1 MMTDRQTQAAARLF
15 AEKWQ
20 GKGYEKGDTQKFW
33 LELLQKVYGVDD
45 PYGFAEFED
54 KVMVDSTNFM
64 DVYLPA
70 TRVLIE
76 QKSID
81 KDLGTPI
88 HQSDGAMLT
97 PFQQAK
103 KYIVGLPLS
112 RHPRWVVTC
121 NFREFWV
128 YDMEQPNGE
137 PQKVLL
143 KDLPKEY
150 YRLQFLVDTSSDRI
164 QREMAVSLQ
173 AGEIVGRL
181 YDALLKQ
188 YRSAG
193 GGSTGGSPV
202 PQANGQPTQPQASG
216 LSSHHSDQEI
226 LRWLNILCVRLV

>member
-1 MMTDRQTQAAARLF
+1 MTTDKRQAAAAGEF
-15 AEKWQ
+15 AQRWS

-33 LELLQKVYGVDD
+33 LELLQKVYGVED
-45 PYGFAEFED
+45 PYGFVEFED

-64 DVYLPA
+64 DAYLPT

-81 KDLGTPI
+81 KDLGAPI
-88 HQSDGAMLT
+88 HQSDGAMLN

-137 PQKVLL
+137 PQKIQL
-143 KDLPKEY
+143 KDLAKEY
-150 YRLQFLVDTSSDRI
+150 YRLQFLVD
-164 QREMAVSLQ
+164 Q
-173 AGEIVGRL
+173 
-181 YDALLKQ
+181 K
-188 YRSAG
+188 
-193 GGSTGGSPV
+193 P
-202 PQANGQPTQPQASG
+202 
-216 LSSHHSDQEI
+216 
-226 LRWLNILCVRLV
+226 

>member
-1 MMTDRQTQAAARLF
+1 MTTDRQQAAAASEFSLR
-15 AEKWQ
+15 WS

-45 PYGFAEFED
+45 PYSFVEFED

-64 DVYLPA
+64 DVYLPG

-81 KDLGTPI
+81 KDLGAPI
-88 HQSDGAMLT
+88 HQSDGAMLN

-137 PQKVLL
+137 PQKIQLANL
-143 KDLPKEY
+143 AKEY
-150 YRLQFLVDTSSDRI
+150 YRLLFLVDTKSEHI
-164 QREMAVSLQ
+164 TKEMQVSM
-173 AGEIVGRL
+173 
-181 YDALLKQ
+181 
-188 YRSAG
+188 
-193 GGSTGGSPV
+193 
-202 PQANGQPTQPQASG
+202 
-216 LSSHHSDQEI
+216 
-226 LRWLNILCVRLV
+226 